1 MTRSDWRIGMVGLG
15 ALGLPMAVNL
25 QQAGISLQVHTRSRR
40 AENDPKLIGAQ
51 RCSSPAAAANN
62 VDILVLCVSDD
73 TAVNDVLFGPDGAAE
88 RLQPGSIVIDCST
101 ISPQGAQQT
110 AAQLQQIGVHYLDAP
125 VTGGTEGARAGTLTV
140 LVGGDAA
147 VLKTVRPLLE
157 VIGGSI
163 HHIGPVGRGQQ
174 AKAVNQ
180 VLVAGSYA
188 AVAEAIA
195 LGQRLELPMPQVID
209 ALKSGAAGSWA
220 LNHRSEAM
228 LEGAYPLG
236 FKLSLH
242 HKDLGIA
249 LEAASGVEL
258 DMPITALVEQLE
270 SELIQRGFGDEDV
283 SALHRWNTATKEA

>member
-15 ALGLPMAVNL
+15 ALGLPMAINL
-25 QQAGISLQVHTRSRR
+25 RRAGLMLQVHTRSRS
-40 AENDPKLIGAQ
+40 AEKDPQLAGA
-51 RCSSPAAAANN
+51 RPCESPAATAEK
-62 VDILVLCVSDD
+62 VSVLLLCVSDD
-73 TAVNDVLFGPDGAAE
+73 RAVNEVLFGQGGAVE

-101 ISPQGAQQT
+101 ISPKGSQQA
-110 AAQLQQIGVHYLDAP
+110 AAQLERIGVHYLDAP

-140 LVGGDAA
+140 LVGGDAT
-147 VLKTVRPLLE
+147 VLAKVRPLLE

-188 AVAEAIA
+188 AVAEAVA
-195 LGQRLELPMPQVID
+195 LGQRLGLPMKQVID

-228 LEGAYPLG
+228 IQGIYPLG

-249 LEAASGVEL
+249 LETGSSVEL
-258 DMPITALVEQLE
+258 DMPITALVKQLE
-270 SELIQRGFGDEDV
+270 YDLIQQGYGNEDV
-283 SALHRWNTATKEA
+283 SALHLRNAVIEEA